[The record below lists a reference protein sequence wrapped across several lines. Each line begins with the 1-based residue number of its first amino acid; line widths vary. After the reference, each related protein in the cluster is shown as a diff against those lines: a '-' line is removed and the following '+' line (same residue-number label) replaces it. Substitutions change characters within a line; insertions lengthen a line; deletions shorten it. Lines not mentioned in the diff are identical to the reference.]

1 MTDKTDKNEESRDG
15 GHPLDLLT
23 DTPSNDADADADV
36 ATTGHGRWRPLTIVA
51 DLAQEIA
58 EASAEIA
65 KQLDEI
71 FRDMSEIV
79 QALSAVAEQQRVGNL
94 IALSK
99 AQGTEAGDRAWAEIN
114 GAENVEYGGDL
125 NQNIADTPTNH
136 TPRRKQ

>member
-1 MTDKTDKNEESRDG
+1 MTTTTSVDWTLDALCAQVDG
-15 GHPLDLLT
+15 
-23 DTPSNDADADADV
+23 DADV

-51 DLAQEIA
+51 DLSQEIA

-65 KQLDEI
+65 RQLDEI

-94 IALSK
+94 IALSQ

-114 GAENVEYGGDL
+114 GTENVEYGGDL
-125 NQNIADTPTNH
+125 NQNIADTLGITIHH
-136 TPRRKQ
+136 TDNTEGHQS